1 MLILKM
7 LFVSLRVR
15 HHGLTDGAHRFEAG
29 HGSLFLV
36 CEAIPS
42 LEQLI
47 EIIKTITPLFFSLLA
62 FLALQLFRQP
72 FVGTESF
79 ADPEPWSG

>member
-47 EIIKTITPLFFSLLA
+47 EIINTKLFCVFPYLL
-62 FLALQLFRQP
+62 F
-72 FVGTESF
+72 
-79 ADPEPWSG
+79 